1 MARRLRFNPAAPRL
15 IMSNAR
21 VAEDIRRRTQAVVDA
36 CNSESSWGGY
46 NSEVDTDGDRPV
58 GRVWSIGK
66 SDRPGGDR
74 AFRLIKNL
82 DRGR

>member
-1 MARRLRFNPAAPRL
+1 MARLRFNPIAPRIL
-15 IMSNAR
+15 LSNPKMK
-21 VAEDIRRRTQAVVDA
+21 AEIAKRTEAISDA
-36 CNSESSWGGY
+36 CNSDSSWGGY
-46 NSEVDTDGDRPV
+46 NFEVDTEGDRPV

-74 AFRLIKNL
+74 ALRLIQNL